1 MNGEENYRGE
11 GKTMKEYTVNWN
23 HTDYPEVTRE
33 YLGILPEFFIH
44 ATQEGESLNQV
55 AQAMDEIYGYGG
67 FQYAFGGVVSD
78 SGTYQVP
85 EDPDLQPYATI
96 SYLDRFTM
104 FCYPYAITAIRDNDT
119 GETKIG
125 RFD

>member
-1 MNGEENYRGE
+1 
-11 GKTMKEYTVNWN
+11 MKDYSVNW
-23 HTDYPEVTRE
+23 DPSGVYPEVTRE
-33 YLGILPEFFIH
+33 YLGLLPEFFIS
-44 ATQEGESLNQV
+44 ATQEGDTLEQV
-55 AQAMDEIYGYGG
+55 TQAMDSIYQYGG
-67 FQYAFGGVVSD
+67 FQYPFGGTVADCGAYKS
-78 SGTYQVP
+78 P

-104 FCYPYAITAIRDNDT
+104 YCYPYAITAIRDNDT

>member
-1 MNGEENYRGE
+1 M
-11 GKTMKEYTVNWN
+11 TDYTATLN
-23 HTDYPEVTRE
+23 TKDYPEVTRE
-33 YLGILPEFFIH
+33 HLGILPEFFIS
-44 ATQEGESLNQV
+44 ATQKLSEYATLDHIAQV
-55 AQAMDEIYGYGG
+55 MDDLYQFGG
-67 FQYAFGGVVSD
+67 FQYPFSGEIDPQGV
-78 SGTYQVP
+78 YRAP
-85 EDPDLQPYATI
+85 EDPPLEYLATI

>member
-1 MNGEENYRGE
+1 
-11 GKTMKEYTVNWN
+11 MKDYTVNW
-23 HTDYPEVTRE
+23 DPSGVYPEITRE

-44 ATQEGESLNQV
+44 ATQEGESLEQV
-55 AQAMDEIYGYGG
+55 TQAMDEIYGYGG
-67 FQYAFGGVVSD
+67 FQYPFGGTVADCGAYKS
-78 SGTYQVP
+78 P

-96 SYLDRFTM
+96 AFRDRFTM
-104 FCYPYAITAIRDNDT
+104 YCYPYAITAIRDNDT

>member
-1 MNGEENYRGE
+1 MRDYS
-11 GKTMKEYTVNWN
+11 VFWN
-23 HTDYPEVTRE
+23 HSHYPEVTRE

-44 ATQEGESLNQV
+44 ATQEGESLLQIT
-55 AQAMDEIYGYGG
+55 QAMNEIYGYGG
-67 FQYAFGGVVSD
+67 FEYAFSGVVSD

-85 EDPDLQPYATI
+85 EDPDLEPYATI
-96 SYLDRFTM
+96 SYLDRFTLY
-104 FCYPYAITAIRDNDT
+104 CYPYAITAIRDNDT

>member
-1 MNGEENYRGE
+1 
-11 GKTMKEYTVNWN
+11 MKEYSAQYNAV
-23 HTDYPEVTRE
+23 DYPDVTRE

-44 ATQEGESLNQV
+44 ATQEGETLEQI
-55 AQAMDEIYGYGG
+55 AMAMDEIYGYGG
-67 FQYAFGGVVSD
+67 FQYPFGGTVAD
-78 SGTYQVP
+78 CGTYKAP
-85 EDPDLQPYATI
+85 EDPDLPWMAKV

-104 FCYPYAITAIRDNDT
+104 YCYPYAITAIRDNDT

>member
-1 MNGEENYRGE
+1 
-11 GKTMKEYTVNWN
+11 MKEYSVQWN
-23 HTDYPEVTRE
+23 HNDYPEVTRE

-44 ATQEGESLNQV
+44 ATQEGESLEQV
-55 AQAMDEIYGYGG
+55 TQAMDEIYGYGG
-67 FQYAFGGVVSD
+67 FQYAFSGVVSD

-85 EDPDLQPYATI
+85 EDPDLEPYATI

-104 FCYPYAITAIRDNDT
+104 YCYPYAITAIRDNDT

>member
-1 MNGEENYRGE
+1 
-11 GKTMKEYTVNWN
+11 MKDYNVFWN
-23 HTDYPEVTRE
+23 HSHYPEVTRE

-44 ATQEGESLNQV
+44 ATQALGEDHTLDSLSE
-55 AQAMDEIYGYGG
+55 AMDEVYGYGG
-67 FQYAFGGVVSD
+67 FQYPFGGTVAD
-78 SGTYQVP
+78 CGTYQTP

-104 FCYPYAITAIRDNDT
+104 YCSPYAITAIRDNDT

>member
-1 MNGEENYRGE
+1 
-11 GKTMKEYTVNWN
+11 MKDYSAQYNAV
-23 HTDYPEVTRE
+23 DYPDVTRE

-44 ATQEGESLNQV
+44 ATQEGDTLDAIAE
-55 AQAMDEIYGYGG
+55 AMDSIYGFGG
-67 FQYAFGGVVSD
+67 FQYPFGGTVAE
-78 SGTYQVP
+78 SGAYQSP

-104 FCYPYAITAIRDNDT
+104 FCYPYSITAIRDNDT

>member
-1 MNGEENYRGE
+1 
-11 GKTMKEYTVNWN
+11 MKEYSAQYNAV
-23 HTDYPEVTRE
+23 DYPDVTRE

-44 ATQEGESLNQV
+44 ATQEGETLEQI
-55 AQAMDEIYGYGG
+55 ARAMDEIYGYGG
-67 FQYAFGGVVSD
+67 FQYPFGGTVAD
-78 SGTYQVP
+78 CGTYKAP
-85 EDPDLQPYATI
+85 EDPDLPWMAKV

-104 FCYPYAITAIRDNDT
+104 YCYPYAITAIRDNDT